1 MAGLRIDLV
10 SVFPEFFDVL
20 DLSLVGKARRRD
32 VVDIRTHNLRDWTS
46 DVHRTVDDTPIGG
59 GAGMVMKPDVWGRA
73 LDDLIGPSTPET
85 ITLAI
90 PTPSGRPLTQRLVED
105 LAIRER
111 IIIAC
116 GRYEGID
123 ARVAEY
129 YRGHG
134 VRVEE
139 FSLGDYVLNGG
150 EVAAVALVEAVTRLI
165 PGMVGNPESLV
176 EESHGAA
183 GLLEYRVYT
192 RPVSWRELE
201 VPAVLLSGNHGAVAR
216 YRRDE
221 AIARTAAR
229 RPDMIAEL
237 DTSQLDKHDRP
248 ALAAAGYVWRTSDS
262 HPVAV
267 DTEVLGAAGAVV
279 PGDGARLYE
288 TLSGEALENG
298 LDPDGAFPNETR
310 PDVAFPDKARP
321 DGAFPDGARRRT
333 ATELAELATRTFP
346 DACPRYLSEADI
358 AAFVAENLSVAAFEN
373 YLADPHWMAVVV
385 RAASGASRGELLGY
399 SLTLLPDSVV
409 GMGGDDV
416 AGREDGAPFTHL
428 PDRDG
433 PLLELSKFYV
443 ERSWHGSGVADLL
456 WRATVE
462 ACRARISDVDAAP
475 APYLWLGTNKD
486 NRRAQRFYKRC
497 GFRKVA
503 TREFQV
509 GEVVNSD
516 LIFACPLTVA

>member
-1 MAGLRIDLV
+1 
-10 SVFPEFFDVL
+10 
-20 DLSLVGKARRRD
+20 
-32 VVDIRTHNLRDWTS
+32 
-46 DVHRTVDDTPIGG
+46 
-59 GAGMVMKPDVWGRA
+59 
-73 LDDLIGPSTPET
+73 
-85 ITLAI
+85 
-90 PTPSGRPLTQRLVED
+90 
-105 LAIRER
+105 
-111 IIIAC
+111 
-116 GRYEGID
+116 
-123 ARVAEY
+123 
-129 YRGHG
+129 
-134 VRVEE
+134 
-139 FSLGDYVLNGG
+139 
-150 EVAAVALVEAVTRLI
+150 
-165 PGMVGNPESLV
+165 
-176 EESHGAA
+176 
-183 GLLEYRVYT
+183 
-192 RPVSWRELE
+192 
-201 VPAVLLSGNHGAVAR
+201 
-216 YRRDE
+216 
-221 AIARTAAR
+221 
-229 RPDMIAEL
+229 
-237 DTSQLDKHDRP
+237 
-248 ALAAAGYVWRTSDS
+248 
-262 HPVAV
+262 
-267 DTEVLGAAGAVV
+267 
-279 PGDGARLYE
+279 
-288 TLSGEALENG
+288 
-298 LDPDGAFPNETR
+298 
-310 PDVAFPDKARP
+310 
-321 DGAFPDGARRRT
+321 
-333 ATELAELATRTFP
+333 
-346 DACPRYLSEADI
+346 
-358 AAFVAENLSVAAFEN
+358 AFVAENLSVAAFEN

>member
-1 MAGLRIDLV
+1 MRIDLV

-20 DLSLVGKARRRD
+20 DLSLVGKARRRG

-46 DVHRTVDDTPIGG
+46 DIHRTVDDTPIGG

-73 LDDLIGPSTPET
+73 LDDLIGPSSPET
-85 ITLAI
+85 ITLAM

-105 LAIRER
+105 LATRER

-123 ARVAEY
+123 ARVAEH
-129 YRGHG
+129 YRGRG

-192 RPVSWRELE
+192 RPVRWREFE

-248 ALAAAGYVWRTSDS
+248 ALAAAGYVWRTSDA

-267 DTEVLGAAGAVV
+267 DTEALGVAGAVV
-279 PGDGARLYE
+279 SDDGALPDE
-288 TLSGEALENG
+288 TFSGGVLENG
-298 LDPDGAFPNETR
+298 LDPDGAL
-310 PDVAFPDKARP
+310 PDSARLHEV
-321 DGAFPDGARRRT
+321 RRRT
-333 ATELAELATRTFP
+333 ATELANLAARTFP
-346 DACPRYLSEADI
+346 DACPRYLREADI
-358 AAFVAENLSVAAFEN
+358 AAFEAANLSVAAFEK
-373 YLADPHWMAVVV
+373 YLADPHWVTVVV
-385 RAASGASRGELLGY
+385 RAASGESRGELLGY
-399 SLTLLPDSVV
+399 SLMLLPDSTV
-409 GMGGDDV
+409 GMGDDDV
-416 AGREDGAPFTHL
+416 AGREDGAPVMHL
-428 PDRDG
+428 PERKG

-456 WRATVE
+456 WQATVE
-462 ACRARISDVDAAP
+462 ACRDRILDAEVAS

-509 GEVVNSD
+509 GEVINSD
-516 LIFACPLTVA
+516 LIFTCPLTVA

>member
-1 MAGLRIDLV
+1 MASLRIDLV

-20 DLSLVGKARRRD
+20 DLSLVGKARRRG

-46 DVHRTVDDTPIGG
+46 DIHRTVDDTPIGG

-73 LDDLIGPSTPET
+73 LDDLIGPSSPET
-85 ITLAI
+85 ITLAM

-105 LAIRER
+105 LATRER

-123 ARVAEY
+123 ARVAEH
-129 YRGHG
+129 YRGRG

-192 RPVSWRELE
+192 RPVRWRELE

-221 AIARTAAR
+221 ALTRTAAR
-229 RPDMIAEL
+229 RPDMIAAL
-237 DTSQLDKHDRP
+237 DTSRLNKHDRP
-248 ALAAAGYVWRTSDS
+248 ALAAAGYVWRTSDA

-267 DTEVLGAAGAVV
+267 DTEVLGVAGAAGS
-279 PGDGARLYE
+279 GDGVSSGE
-288 TLSGEALENG
+288 VLSGETLKNG
-298 LDPDGAFPNETR
+298 TLPDGEVRNGEW
-310 PDVAFPDKARP
+310 
-321 DGAFPDGARRRT
+321 RRT
-333 ATELAELATRTFP
+333 ATELAQLATRTFP
-346 DACPRYLSEADI
+346 DACPRYLREADI
-358 AAFVAENLSVAAFEN
+358 AAFAAANLSVEAFEK
-373 YLADPHWMAVVV
+373 YLADPRWMTVVV
-385 RAASGASRGELLGY
+385 RAASGESRGELLGY
-399 SLTLLPDSVV
+399 SLTLLPDSAV

-416 AGREDGAPFTHL
+416 AGREDGAPFMHL
-428 PDRDG
+428 PERKG

-456 WRATVE
+456 WQATVE
-462 ACRARISDVDAAP
+462 ACRDRILDAEVAS

-503 TREFQV
+503 TREFRV
-509 GEVVNSD
+509 GEVINSD

>member
-73 LDDLIGPSTPET
+73 LDDLIGPSAPET

-105 LAIRER
+105 LATRER

-123 ARVAEY
+123 ARVAEH

-201 VPAVLLSGNHGAVAR
+201 VPAVLLGGNHGAVAR

-237 DTSQLDKHDRP
+237 NTSQLDKHDRP
-248 ALAAAGYVWRTSDS
+248 ALAAAGYVWRTSDA

-279 PGDGARLYE
+279 
-288 TLSGEALENG
+288 SG
-298 LDPDGAFPNETR
+298 
-310 PDVAFPDKARP
+310 
-321 DGAFPDGARRRT
+321 DGARRRT

-385 RAASGASRGELLGY
+385 RAASGESRGELLGY

-462 ACRARISDVDAAP
+462 ACRARISDADSAP
-475 APYLWLGTNKD
+475 APSLWLGTNKD
-486 NRRAQRFYKRC
+486 KRRAQRLYKRS
-497 GFRKVA
+497 GFRKVT

>member
-1 MAGLRIDLV
+1 MASLRIDLV

-20 DLSLVGKARRRD
+20 DLSLVGKARRRG

-46 DVHRTVDDTPIGG
+46 DIHRTVDDTPIGG

-73 LDDLIGPSTPET
+73 LDDLIGPSSPET
-85 ITLAI
+85 ITLAM

-105 LAIRER
+105 LATRER

-123 ARVAEY
+123 ARVAEH
-129 YRGHG
+129 YRGRG

-192 RPVSWRELE
+192 RPVRWRELE

-221 AIARTAAR
+221 ALTRTAAR
-229 RPDMIAEL
+229 RPDMIAAL
-237 DTSQLDKHDRP
+237 DTSRLNKHDRP
-248 ALAAAGYVWRTSDS
+248 ALAAAGYVWRTSDA

-279 PGDGARLYE
+279 
-288 TLSGEALENG
+288 SG
-298 LDPDGAFPNETR
+298 
-310 PDVAFPDKARP
+310 
-321 DGAFPDGARRRT
+321 DGARRRT

-385 RAASGASRGELLGY
+385 RAASGESRGELLGY

-462 ACRARISDVDAAP
+462 ACRARISDADSAP

-497 GFRKVA
+497 GFRKVT

>member
-73 LDDLIGPSTPET
+73 LDDLIGSSAPET

-105 LAIRER
+105 LATRER

-123 ARVAEY
+123 ARVAEH

-248 ALAAAGYVWRTSDS
+248 ALAAAGYVWRTSDP

-279 PGDGARLYE
+279 SGDGARPDGA
-288 TLSGEALENG
+288 LSCEALENG
-298 LDPDGAFPNETR
+298 ALPYGAVPNDT
-310 PDVAFPDKARP
+310 RP
-321 DGAFPDGARRRT
+321 DGAFPDGARRRI

-346 DACPRYLSEADI
+346 DACPRYLSESDI

-373 YLADPHWMAVVV
+373 YLADPHWMAVAV
-385 RAASGASRGELLGY
+385 RAASGESREELLGY

-416 AGREDGAPFTHL
+416 AGREDGAPFMHL

-443 ERSWHGSGVADLL
+443 EHSWHGSGVADLL

-462 ACRARISDVDAAP
+462 ACRARIPDADAAP

>member
-1 MAGLRIDLV
+1 MASLRIDLV

-32 VVDIRTHNLRDWTS
+32 VVDIRAHNLRDWTS
-46 DVHRTVDDTPIGG
+46 DIHRTVDDTPIGG
-59 GAGMVMKPDVWGRA
+59 VAGMVMKPDVWGRA
-73 LDDLIGPSTPET
+73 LDDLIGSSAPET

-90 PTPSGRPLTQRLVED
+90 PTPSGQPLTQRRVED
-105 LAIRER
+105 LATRER

-123 ARVAEY
+123 ARVAEH
-129 YRGHG
+129 YRGQG
-134 VRVEE
+134 VHVEE

-221 AIARTAAR
+221 AITRTAAR
-229 RPDMIAEL
+229 RPDMIAAL
-237 DTSQLDKHDRP
+237 DTSHLDKRDRP
-248 ALAAAGYVWRTSDS
+248 ALAAAGYVWRTSDV

-267 DTEVLGAAGAVV
+267 ETEILGVASAVV
-279 PGDGARLYE
+279 SRDEVFP
-288 TLSGEALENG
+288 GEALSDGELRNG
-298 LDPDGAFPNETR
+298 AVPGGELPNGAQ
-310 PDVAFPDKARP
+310 
-321 DGAFPDGARRRT
+321 RRT
-333 ATELAELATRTFP
+333 ATELAHLATRSFP

-358 AAFVAENLSVAAFEN
+358 AAFVAANLSVEAFEN
-373 YLADPHWMAVVV
+373 YLADPHWMTVVV
-385 RAASGASRGELLGY
+385 RGASGEARGQLLGY
-399 SLTLLPDSVV
+399 SLTVLPDSVV
-409 GMGGDDV
+409 GTGGDDV
-416 AGREDGAPFTHL
+416 AGREDGAPFMHL
-428 PDRDG
+428 PERKG

-456 WRATVE
+456 WQATVE
-462 ACRARISDVDAAP
+462 ACHARLPAAEVAP

-503 TREFQV
+503 TREFRV